1 MSIKQQIINDIELL
15 PDHTLQAISVIV
27 KEFILLNHMAE
38 VKPRP
43 VFGSG
48 KGLMYI
54 ANDFDEP
61 LEELK
66 EYME

>member
-15 PDHTLQAISVIV
+15 PDHTLQEISVII
-27 KEFILLNHMAE
+27 KEFILLNRISEA
-38 VKPRP
+38 KPRP
-43 VFGSG
+43 IFGSG

-61 LEELK
+61 LEELR